1 MDFKASFNKIKDKF
15 SKLDMKKKLIMGGII
30 VAVIAAFVFLMTYS
44 SKVDWYPLYPPSA
57 RVRETER
64 QKIKDRLRAMN
75 IDFKESGEVIYVEDK
90 EKATK
95 LRTQLAVD
103 GYTPEKI
110 KGYELFDT
118 EKFTTTDF
126 QRKITLQRAMK
137 GQLIRHLKSLDEVE
151 DASVIITFPK
161 DRIFKSEQNPVTTS
175 VTITPSPY
183 SDLQSNRKKIK
194 GLRDLIIKAIPG
206 LKKENVTIVTN
217 TGADLTELLTPNSAQ
232 DRVELAKKQFKI
244 KEKIRRQYVL
254 DLKKQ
259 LERVFTD
266 DRFELRV
273 NLELKWDEEFI
284 ERHSIIGTIIKPDN
298 PDTPYDDSEVVQS
311 VAVSE
316 QTVQE
321 TFRGPAFIPEGPAGV
336 EENIPPALRE
346 RIDRFSHYT
355 RNQKTRNNEVSREKK
370 EIKNDPYDIL
380 KVTASVFLDGR
391 WEKERD
397 KSGEL
402 ILKNGKIQRKF
413 TPVSDDDLRRV
424 QDVIQTYL
432 GAERQRKDQVTVK
445 AMRFDRTKQFETEDS
460 EERAR
465 RTRRQFLIASIISV
479 LALILIYLVWR
490 LIKKEIARRRRLREE
505 ELARQQ
511 QAMREAALRAAE
523 EESSQMDLSPEDKAR
538 KELMEHATQLAKEH
552 PEEVAQLLRTWMAEE

>member
-1 MDFKASFNKIKDKF
+1 MDIKETINKVKDKVT
-15 SKLDMKKKLIMGGII
+15 KLDMKKKLIIGGVVIL
-30 VAVIAAFVFLMTYS
+30 VIAAFIFLMSYS
-44 SKVDWYPLYPPSA
+44 SSGDWYPLYPINA
-57 RVRETER
+57 KVRENER

-75 IDFKESGEVIYVEDK
+75 IDFKESGDVIYVPDK

-95 LRTQLAVD
+95 LRTQLAID
-103 GYTPEKI
+103 GYTPKKV
-110 KGYELFDT
+110 KGYEIFDL

-137 GQLIRHLKSLDEVE
+137 GQLIRHLKSLDEID

-161 DRIFKSEQNPVTTS
+161 DRIFVSQQNPVTTS

-183 SDLQSNRKKIK
+183 SDIATNRKKIK
-194 GLRDLIIKAIPG
+194 GLRDLILKAIPG

-217 TGADLTELLTPNSAQ
+217 SGTDLTELLAPNSGQ
-232 DRVELAKKQFKI
+232 DRVELAKKQLKI
-244 KEKIRRQYVL
+244 REKIRRQYVS
-254 DLKKQ
+254 DLRKQ

-311 VAVSE
+311 VAISK

-355 RNQKTRNNEVSREKK
+355 RNQKTQNNEVSREKK

-380 KVTASVFLDGR
+380 KITASVFLDGR
-391 WEKERD
+391 WEKQRD
-397 KSGEL
+397 KSGDL

-413 TPVSDDDLRRV
+413 IPVTQDDMKRV
-424 QDVIQTYL
+424 EQVIQTYL
-432 GAERQRKDQVTVK
+432 GAERQRKDGVTVQSI
-445 AMRFDRTKQFETEDS
+445 RFDRTKQFENEDS

-465 RTRRQFLIASIISV
+465 RARRQFLIASIISV
-479 LALILIYLVWR
+479 IALILIYLIWR
-490 LIKKEIARRRRLREE
+490 VIKKELDRRRRLREE

-538 KELMEHATQLAKEH
+538 KELMEHATQLAKEK